1 MILKISLI
9 PITAQVS
16 FDLHYSDIVLK
27 GKKASNIKMNFYL
40 VVLLVIIGKPGFCF
54 YYLFVINQSYHTIT
68 SITVYSTCFYPF
80 RPNLFF
86 IHPSNWAI
94 QMVRSLLFTKKK
106 QPWVVIYTE
115 YFILTEECSSPPA
128 CENGGFVNFQCQC
141 VCPTGLMGATCT
153 QIDGSKTAVTIYRI
167 VNT

>member
-94 QMVRSLLFTKKK
+94 QMVRSLLFTKKNNLGLL
-106 QPWVVIYTE
+106 
-115 YFILTEECSSPPA
+115 FIQNTLFWQKNVPALLLVRMVALLISSV
-128 CENGGFVNFQCQC
+128 NVFVLLDWWELH
-141 VCPTGLMGATCT
+141 VH
-153 QIDGSKTAVTIYRI
+153 R
-167 VNT
+167 